1 MSDSEGTSTSVPQ
14 NNENASS
21 PDSPPP
27 LRRSIDGIFFKFL
40 PEKSCASESKTVVQC
55 VKCEPKIVE
64 LKGYGNSSSNFV
76 THLKRRHGNDA
87 AEEYKNHLRSI
98 GPPNKK
104 IKTFVKQ
111 LKIKTTQENFESEI
125 MNFFLHSMVPLRCV
139 EDPHFIKIFDT
150 LNISNSG
157 LHILSRRSLCR
168 KIDTYYEKN
177 KIELNENLK
186 DAQFVCT
193 TVDIWSGKKRSFL
206 GVTCHWISST
216 DLKRV
221 SKALACRRFKGSHT
235 YDRISDLI
243 NEIHL
248 EFNLNPSKIIATVT
262 DNGSNFVK
270 AFKMFGVKR
279 TNIIFIE
286 EENSVDNIDTSEFNL
301 ESNESNQFQCD
312 VHGPSDIESIL
323 PMHFRCFAHTLNL
336 CVTADINKVI
346 NNSDEL
352 SLVHVSVIN
361 KCNILWNLAGRPKS
375 AEIIQNI
382 LGHTLSRPGE
392 TRWNSLYDA
401 LRQILNIKKN
411 ISNLN
416 NALNINKKNCLREQ
430 DFDYIEEHLLCT
442 APMAEALDIMQ
453 GETNTYYGIVLPCLL
468 ALRRKI
474 ETLAKPERIWLYCK
488 PIIDA
493 ILKSIDKR
501 FENYLNFSSLES
513 VNASIAA
520 FSYPR
525 FKKRWLTCV
534 NIENHDKLIHFFKKA
549 ADDVI
554 SAQNTPL
561 NLEKSPIINQTTD
574 DFFDFGSSSSAST
587 DLKTIYNSISVGMGC
602 DEVLAVA

>member
-14 NNENASS
+14 NNKNASS

-139 EDPHFIKIFDT
+139 EDPYFIKIFDT

-186 DAQFVCT
+186 DTQFVCT

-301 ESNESNQFQCD
+301 ESNESN
-312 VHGPSDIESIL
+312 
-323 PMHFRCFAHTLNL
+323 
-336 CVTADINKVI
+336 
-346 NNSDEL
+346 
-352 SLVHVSVIN
+352 
-361 KCNILWNLAGRPKS
+361 
-375 AEIIQNI
+375 
-382 LGHTLSRPGE
+382 
-392 TRWNSLYDA
+392 
-401 LRQILNIKKN
+401 
-411 ISNLN
+411 
-416 NALNINKKNCLREQ
+416 
-430 DFDYIEEHLLCT
+430 
-442 APMAEALDIMQ
+442 
-453 GETNTYYGIVLPCLL
+453 
-468 ALRRKI
+468 
-474 ETLAKPERIWLYCK
+474 
-488 PIIDA
+488 
-493 ILKSIDKR
+493 
-501 FENYLNFSSLES
+501 
-513 VNASIAA
+513 
-520 FSYPR
+520 
-525 FKKRWLTCV
+525 
-534 NIENHDKLIHFFKKA
+534 
-549 ADDVI
+549 
-554 SAQNTPL
+554 
-561 NLEKSPIINQTTD
+561 
-574 DFFDFGSSSSAST
+574 
-587 DLKTIYNSISVGMGC
+587 
-602 DEVLAVA
+602 